1 MLYYNKSKPFALNKL
16 TDRGAQLNLVNS
28 QNHSGR
34 VYWLTGLAGS
44 GKSTLGRQLFQFFRD
59 QGKAGVYLDGDVLRE
74 VFGKSGYSRAERLDL
89 AWRYSHL
96 SHMLAVQGINVVCAT
111 ISLFHEV
118 QAWNRQHLP
127 NYTEIVLKPPFEV
140 LLERNPKQLYSRAL
154 AGEIQNV
161 VGVDIEPEW
170 PLNPELSL
178 AENPEISA
186 EALFQKCLLDLGL
199 TPRKH

>member
-1 MLYYNKSKPFALNKL
+1 
-16 TDRGAQLNLVNS
+16 
-28 QNHSGR
+28 
-34 VYWLTGLAGS
+34 
-44 GKSTLGRQLFQFFRD
+44 
-59 QGKAGVYLDGDVLRE
+59 
-74 VFGKSGYSRAERLDL
+74 
-89 AWRYSHL
+89 
-96 SHMLAVQGINVVCAT
+96 MLAVQGINVVCAT

-118 QAWNRQHLP
+118 QAWKRQHLP

-186 EALFQKCLLDLGL
+186 EAPFQKCLLDLGL